1 MTGIDWKV
9 VPICEKQLRD
19 VNASDV
25 LNNGLYRKCDI
36 YKGGG
41 GYDKFADI
49 YNRRKKSNLD
59 LRVQFVVQ
67 LYGCTL
73 DCPYCYVTRDG
84 VLGNYCS
91 IKTKQ
96 LVKDF
101 IDSDLNVFHLMGGAP
116 AIYIENWVDIL
127 RHIDTDYVFHSDLL
141 LVEKEYDKDTLKE
154 LAQYKNSLYAVS
166 VKGSTKEEF
175 RNNTR
180 TEFNQELFWK
190 NLENLVRYNID
201 FYITYTGMSEQSVSR
216 FEQELREKFPSDCDN
231 ILKDS
236 FNIQLVKYAALD

>member
-1 MTGIDWKV
+1 M
-9 VPICEKQLRD
+9 
-19 VNASDV
+19 
-25 LNNGLYRKCDI
+25 NNGLYRKCNI

-49 YNRRKKSNLD
+49 YNKRKKNDID
-59 LRVQFVVQ
+59 LSVQFVVQ

-91 IKTKQ
+91 ISTKQ

-101 IDSDLNVFHLMGGAP
+101 MNSGLNVFHLMGGAP
-116 AIYIENWVDIL
+116 AIYIENWIDIL

-141 LVEKEYDKDTLKE
+141 LVEKEYDTNTLKE

-175 RNNTR
+175 KNNTR

-201 FYITYTGMSEQSVSR
+201 FYITYTGMSEQSIDR
-216 FEQELREKFPSDCDN
+216 FKQELKERLPSDYDN